1 MQKRKIA
8 LAENQCLVRETI
20 AAYLGSQLDAD
31 VLQAGTTQELEAL
44 VAAEGPLDLILLD
57 LLLPGMKP
65 GLEALAHLVDLNQ
78 GQPLVLVASG
88 AAPNVVVE
96 ALEKGAAGYIDKC
109 QSARSM
115 VNAVNFIL
123 AGETYLPAFLR
134 LAPRRHSSDERGLTP
149 KELEVL
155 HGVTAGLMNKEIAQN
170 LGLSEVTIKMH
181 VRSICA
187 KLNVKNRTQAA
198 MVASQFG
205 YEGTAA
211 PRRSPGVAEGAA
223 AGPVRSRL
231 NAPTGSAD

>member
-8 LAENQCLVRETI
+8 LAENQCLVREVI
-20 AAYLGSQLDAD
+20 AAYLGAQLDAD
-31 VLQAGTTQELEAL
+31 ILQAASIQELEAL
-44 VAAEGPLDLILLD
+44 VDTQGPLDLILLD
-57 LLLPGMKP
+57 LMLPGMKP
-65 GLEALAHLVDLNQ
+65 GLEALAHLVDLNG
-78 GQPLVLVASG
+78 GQPVVLFANG
-88 AAPNVVVE
+88 AAPNVVIE
-96 ALEKGAAGYIDKC
+96 ALEQGATGYIDKS

-123 AGETYLPAFLR
+123 AGETYLPAFLC
-134 LAPRRHSSDERGLTP
+134 LTPRRPISDERGLTP

-155 HGVTAGLMNKEIAQN
+155 RGLTAGLMNKEIAQH

-205 YEGTAA
+205 YEGMTE
-211 PRRSPGVAEGAA
+211 PRRPRGAAEGAVA
-223 AGPVRSRL
+223 EAQSSL
-231 NAPTGSAD
+231 DASTGSAD